1 MSNYGRNGDLGRIQR
16 RPYRR
21 SGPDRQQRLMVTI
34 GVGAAI
40 VLLVGG
46 GIGFAIG
53 RATAPEV
60 VAQPAP
66 EHETEQALPAGVVE
80 TITPEATQTESAG
93 EDVTPEETP
102 TDEPPPRPKQLAPD
116 DGAEIDTAR
125 VDLEWSEVEDDS
137 GEPVTYA
144 FEIQNRQSDGEYGD
158 AQVISGLE
166 STSYSARVLDVKRR
180 WRVWATDDAGNKSKK
195 TGWDYYQGQQ

>member
-34 GVGAAI
+34 SVGAVI
-40 VLLVGG
+40 VLLLGG

-53 RATAPEV
+53 RATAPET
-60 VAQPAP
+60 VAQPTP

-80 TITPEATQTESAG
+80 TITPEATQT
-93 EDVTPEETP
+93 DTVDEEATSEEAP
-102 TDEPPPRPKQLAPD
+102 ADERPPRPRQLAPE
-116 DGAEIDTAR
+116 DGAQIDTAR
-125 VDLEWSEVEDDS
+125 VDLEWTEVEDDS

-144 FEIQNRQSDGEYGD
+144 FEIQNRLSNGEYGD

-166 STSYSARVLDVKRR
+166 TTSYSARVLDVKRR
-180 WRVWATDDAGNKSKK
+180 WRVWAIDDAGNKSKK
-195 TGWDYYQGQQ
+195 TGWDHYEGQQ